1 MAGCRLA
8 RVRDEGVDE
17 DAAEVIGMTEVL
29 LAVGTRKGLFI
40 GRRRG
45 GTWEFDESPY
55 FNAQAVY
62 SVALDTRGDTPR
74 LLAGGDSAHWGPSV
88 FHSDDLGRT
97 WTEPATPAVK
107 FPKET
112 GASLERVWQLH
123 PAAAEPDVVYA
134 GTEPAALYRSED
146 RGESFELVRPLWEH
160 PTRSKWVP
168 GGGGEGLHTIL
179 TDRRDPRSVTVAVST
194 AGVFR
199 TVDGGASWAPSNS
212 GVSAVFLPDPDPE
225 FGQCVHK
232 VARDAATP
240 DRLYLQNHWGV
251 YRSDD
256 AGGHWTD
263 IGEGLPSTFGFAV
276 AAHPHRGDTAYVF
289 PINADA
295 DRVPADHRCRVF
307 RTSDAGKSWEPLSAG
322 LPQEDHYG
330 TVLRDA
336 LSTDDADRA
345 GVYFGN
351 RNGEVFASADDGD
364 SWRQLASHLPDVLC
378 VRAAVVG

>member
-1 MAGCRLA
+1 MA
-8 RVRDEGVDE
+8 D
-17 DAAEVIGMTEVL
+17 VL
-29 LAVGTRKGLFI
+29 LTVGTRKGLFI

-45 GTWEFDESPY
+45 GTWELTGPH

-62 SVALDTRGDTPR
+62 SIAIDTRGTAPR
-74 LLAGGDSAHWGPSV
+74 LLVGADSAHWGPSV
-88 FHSDDLGRT
+88 FHSDDLGET
-97 WTEPATPAVK
+97 WTEPAKAAVK
-107 FPKET
+107 FPKDT

-123 PAAAEPDVVYA
+123 ASAAEPDVVWA

-146 RGESFELVRPLWEH
+146 RGETFELVRPLWEH

-179 TDRRDPRSVTVAVST
+179 TDSRDKDAVTVAVST

-199 TVDGGASWAPSNS
+199 TLDGGASWAPSNS
-212 GVSAVFLPDPDPE
+212 GVSAVFLPEPNPE

-232 VARDAATP
+232 VTRDAADP

-256 AGGHWTD
+256 AGAKWVD
-263 IGEGLPSTFGFAV
+263 IGEGLPSTFGFAA
-276 AAHPHRGDTAYVF
+276 AAHPYRGDTAYLF
-289 PINADA
+289 PIEADS
-295 DRVPADHRCRVF
+295 DRVPAGRRCRVY
-307 RTSDAGKSWEPLSAG
+307 RTADAGKSWEPLSAG
-322 LPQEDHYG
+322 LPEGDHYG

-336 LSTDDADRA
+336 LCTDDVDHAEPA

-351 RNGEVFASADDGD
+351 RNGEVYASADDGD
-364 SWRQLASHLPDVLC
+364 SWQQLASHLPDVLC
-378 VRAAVVG
+378 VRAAAIG